1 MARRQA
7 LDAWMRA
14 NLRATDGP
22 QSGRRLRLEPWQSAL
37 LRAIDRERRPIVAVR
52 AASQVG
58 KTMLM
63 LGVAMKAAIDGRG
76 AMLASAT
83 EVSIR
88 DLGRRLDTT
97 LEAAPELAARFPS
110 PRSGPGARASWKQ
123 RQLDSGG
130 WLALAAAG
138 SASQLAS
145 RTAAVAV
152 ADETARWPLRVRSG
166 EGHPV
171 QILRAR
177 LLDWGADGR
186 LIAISS
192 PVHPGDSIST
202 MFQDGDRRRLEYSCP
217 ACRDRT
223 PFAWEQVIGRERGE
237 TPSIAC
243 ARCGELHDES
253 ARRKMLRTARW
264 TPQRAEPV
272 DEDLISFT
280 LSRLDSGRASLDQVT
295 AEWRRSRLAV
305 ERGDPQ
311 ALRAFRNMILG
322 LPAESGAADVDALH
336 ERRGRRLPE
345 GIEQCCAGVD
355 VQTDRLVFAVL
366 GFGTAS
372 REVWALDHGE
382 ILGDPRDTEPWQALA
397 AHLAAPFAGLPV
409 SVTSVDA
416 GYLPTSVKRECQR
429 RRWWIPTIGRSGAG
443 IPIARKIGAAGSST
457 GGKDDLSAWWSGRVA
472 AGRVHLPAD
481 ISRQHVAELCAAE
494 ALTAEGG
501 ALRWRPIDG
510 RQNHRWDAALLAV
523 HARHFRTLTSSRRP
537 MRLIAV

>member
-171 QILRAR
+171 
-177 LLDWGADGR
+177 
-186 LIAISS
+186 
-192 PVHPGDSIST
+192 
-202 MFQDGDRRRLEYSCP
+202 
-217 ACRDRT
+217 
-223 PFAWEQVIGRERGE
+223 
-237 TPSIAC
+237 
-243 ARCGELHDES
+243 
-253 ARRKMLRTARW
+253 
-264 TPQRAEPV
+264 
-272 DEDLISFT
+272 
-280 LSRLDSGRASLDQVT
+280 
-295 AEWRRSRLAV
+295 
-305 ERGDPQ
+305 
-311 ALRAFRNMILG
+311 
-322 LPAESGAADVDALH
+322 
-336 ERRGRRLPE
+336 
-345 GIEQCCAGVD
+345 
-355 VQTDRLVFAVL
+355 
-366 GFGTAS
+366 
-372 REVWALDHGE
+372 
-382 ILGDPRDTEPWQALA
+382 
-397 AHLAAPFAGLPV
+397 
-409 SVTSVDA
+409 
-416 GYLPTSVKRECQR
+416 
-429 RRWWIPTIGRSGAG
+429 
-443 IPIARKIGAAGSST
+443 
-457 GGKDDLSAWWSGRVA
+457 
-472 AGRVHLPAD
+472 
-481 ISRQHVAELCAAE
+481 
-494 ALTAEGG
+494 
-501 ALRWRPIDG
+501 
-510 RQNHRWDAALLAV
+510 
-523 HARHFRTLTSSRRP
+523 
-537 MRLIAV
+537 